1 MFKKVLIVE
10 DHEVANLSVQHTLHA
25 LDIQNVKYVYYCD
38 HALSWITTAL
48 RDQQPYDLLIT
59 DLYFE
64 EDGQPQQLKG
74 GMDLVQAVRSLQ
86 PDLKIIVFSSE
97 GKPQL
102 VSELFTKYGI
112 QAYVRKAR
120 RDGQYLQQALQSLSL
135 GHTYRSPDIEQLL
148 RKDNI
153 YEFSSLDIAI
163 IEMLAAGLLQKEIP
177 DQLRQRNLNP
187 SSVSSI
193 EKKLR
198 HIKDMLGFSKN
209 EQLIAYCKDLGII

>member
-64 EDGQPQQLKG
+64 EDGQSQQLKG
-74 GMDLVQAVRSLQ
+74 GIDLIRAVRALQ
-86 PDLKIIVFSSE
+86 PNLKIIVFSSE

-102 VSELFTKYGI
+102 VSELFTQYGI

-120 RDGQYLQQALQSLSL
+120 RDGQYLQQALHALST

-177 DQLRQRNLNP
+177 DQLRQRNLSP
-187 SSVSSI
+187 SSLSSI

-198 HIKDMLGFSKN
+198 HIKDMLSFSKN